1 MNGQI
6 EREKEFVNGFWAQGF
21 CHFNKLFMGYIYLD
35 TKVTITTSSKLA
47 SEPFL
52 YKMMQTLS

>member
-1 MNGQI
+1 MAF
-6 EREKEFVNGFWAQGF
+6 EAQGF
-21 CHFNKLFMGYIYLD
+21 CHLNKLFMGYIYLD
-35 TKVTITTSSKLA
+35 TKVTITASSKLA